1 MVLHRRAMFGD
12 REFIAHG
19 LIVLQRKADVDAL
32 CVGERLTELH
42 QHDMHAARREMSTL
56 TGVKPQPLH
65 GPHCCAIPV
74 NERFM
79 N

>member
-1 MVLHRRAMFGD
+1 MVLHRRVVFGD
-12 REFIAHG
+12 REFIAHR
-19 LIVLQRKADVDAL
+19 LIVLQREADVDAL

-42 QHDMHAARREMSTL
+42 QHDMCAAWRKISAF
-56 TGVKPQPLH
+56 TGVKRQLLH

-74 NERFM
+74 DQCFM